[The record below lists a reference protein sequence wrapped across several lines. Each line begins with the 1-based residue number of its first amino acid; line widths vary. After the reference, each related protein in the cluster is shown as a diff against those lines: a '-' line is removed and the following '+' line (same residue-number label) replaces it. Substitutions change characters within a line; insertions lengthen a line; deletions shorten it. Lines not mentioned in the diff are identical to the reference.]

1 MSKYLIIDGVEY
13 KVHIAEIK
21 RRADILDKFAYRSE
35 DGNLHRE
42 VIGTY
47 HNYDLQ
53 IGTEHNKALYNRLFD
68 VLSEPTAYHEVSLPH
83 DGVTYKA
90 YCSSVQDVVLRVE
103 DDGTLYKGLSCKFT
117 AIEPRRR
124 PSRNAS
130 I

>member
-1 MSKYLIIDGVEY
+1 MSKYLIIDGKEY
-13 KVHIAEIK
+13 PVALAEVK
-21 RRADILDKFAYRSE
+21 RRADILDKYAYRSE

-53 IGTEHNKALYNRLFD
+53 IGITHDKALYNELFD
-68 VLSEPTAYHEVSLPH
+68 VLSEPTAYHEVCLPH
-83 DGVTYKA
+83 DGITYKA
-90 YCSSVQDVVLRVE
+90 YCSSVNDTILRIE
-103 DDGTLYKGLSCKFT
+103 SDGTLYKGLSCKFT

-124 PSRNAS
+124 PTRNAS